1 MAPYD
6 GAPNVRKGLGWINM
20 RKVFI
25 GQLDPDLEAHDLKQW
40 GSGHGLDTN
49 NVWMPRQQV
58 GPPFCQE
65 VLMY

>member
-1 MAPYD
+1 
-6 GAPNVRKGLGWINM
+6 M

-25 GQLDPDLEAHDLKQW
+25 GQLDPDLEVHDLKQW
-40 GSGHGLDTN
+40 GNGRGLDTDN
-49 NVWMPRQQV
+49 LWMPKSQV